1 MTQFPPLLNTQA
13 KKKKNQ
19 MKIGISSENKLL
31 DMDQVPMLRNSESLT
46 PNLSF
51 GERNVRSLR
60 AKYQEMTKSKISYDL
75 ASIPQL
81 KRGRSFMLGELD

>member
-1 MTQFPPLLNTQA
+1 
-13 KKKKNQ
+13 
-19 MKIGISSENKLL
+19 MKIGTSSENKLL
-31 DMDQVPMLRNSESLT
+31 HMDQVPMLRNSESLT

-51 GERNVRSLR
+51 GERNVRSLK
-60 AKYQEMTKSKISYDL
+60 AKYQEMTKSKTSYDL